1 MKTYKLPIV
10 IVLQITEEDIED
22 IVDTALDCGIF
33 YWCER
38 AKYTSDPCGD
48 TDGKHLINGG
58 TILFYDNEDGS
69 ETELTLD
76 KLLDGIDKWVAKG
89 YDRYHAVQSDGTLDT
104 CEIDAEMADI
114 IFQFALFGDIIYG

>member
-1 MKTYKLPIV
+1 MKTYKIPV
-10 IVLQITEEDIED
+10 TIVLQITEEDIED

-69 ETELTLD
+69 ESELTLD
-76 KLLDGIDKWVAKG
+76 KLLDGINKWVVNG

-114 IFQFALFGDIIYG
+114 IIQLALFGDIIYG